1 MPLSGTGAGRFSGE
15 CEAMRF
21 LKKALKVFG
30 IFVLVLA
37 IAYGALSLIV
47 RPSLNRD
54 WTADQ
59 VVLARARFAGD
70 MVTITNVRNINY
82 RTTTDYDVRH
92 YDKTFDL
99 KKLESVWYIVEPF
112 SSAGF
117 GAAHTMISFGF
128 EGGDYVAISAEIRK
142 EKGESFSA
150 IKGLFRQYEIVYV
163 IADERDVVKLRSN
176 FRRDKVFVYPV
187 KTSRENMRKLFASM
201 LNRANK
207 LATEPE
213 FYNTLVNTCA
223 TSIVGHVNEIA
234 PKRIPFS
241 YKTVMP
247 AYSDEL
253 AYELGL
259 LHTRGANGGTLTLEE
274 MRARYLINDRAE
286 KFKDDPKFSEKI
298 RSF

>member
-1 MPLSGTGAGRFSGE
+1 
-15 CEAMRF
+15 MRF
-21 LKKALKVFG
+21 LKKALKVSA
-30 IFVLVLA
+30 IVVLVLA
-37 IAYGALSLIV
+37 VAYGVFALAV
-47 RPSLNRD
+47 RPSLDRE

-59 VVLARARFAGD
+59 VVLARAGFAGD
-70 MVTITNVRNINY
+70 IVTITNVRNINY
-82 RTTTDYDVRH
+82 RSTTDYDVRH
-92 YDKTFDL
+92 YNKNFDL
-99 KKLESVWYIVEPF
+99 RKLDSVWYIVEPF
-112 SSAGF
+112 SGAGL

-150 IKGLFRQYEIVYV
+150 VKGLFRQYEIVYV

-187 KTSRENMRKLFASM
+187 KTSRENMRKLFVSM

-223 TSIVGHVNEIA
+223 TSIVGHVNDIA
-234 PKRIPFS
+234 PRRVPFS
-241 YKTVMP
+241 YKTMMP

-253 AYELGL
+253 AYGLGL
-259 LHTRGANGGTLTLEE
+259 LDTSGPKGGTLSLEE
-274 MRARYLINDRAE
+274 MRARYLINERAE
-286 KFKDDPKFSEKI
+286 KFKDDPKFSMTI
-298 RSF
+298 RGL

>member
-1 MPLSGTGAGRFSGE
+1 
-15 CEAMRF
+15 MRL
-21 LKKALKVFG
+21 LKKALKVVG
-30 IFVLVLA
+30 ICALVLA
-37 IAYGALSLIV
+37 VAYSVLALVV

-59 VVLARARFAGD
+59 VVLARTEFSGD
-70 MVTITNVRNINY
+70 LVTIRNVRNINY
-82 RTTTDYDVRH
+82 RSTTDYDVRH
-92 YDKTFDL
+92 YDKAFNL
-99 KKLESVWYIVEPF
+99 KKLESIWYIVEPF
-112 SSAGF
+112 SSGGF

-128 EGGDYVAISAEIRK
+128 EGGDYVSISAEIRK

-150 IKGLFRQYEIVYV
+150 VKGLFRQFEIVYV

-176 FRRDKVFVYPV
+176 FRRDKVFVYPI
-187 KTSRENMRKLFASM
+187 KTSQENMRKLFLSM
-201 LNRANK
+201 LHRANK

-213 FYNTLVNTCA
+213 FYNTLVNTCT

-234 PKRIPFS
+234 PNKIPLS

-253 AYELGL
+253 AYELGFL
-259 LHTRGANGGTLTLEE
+259 DTRGANEGTLTLEE
-274 MRARYLINDRAE
+274 MRARYLINERAE

-298 RSF
+298 RGL

>member
-1 MPLSGTGAGRFSGE
+1 
-15 CEAMRF
+15 MRF
-21 LKKALKVFG
+21 LKKALKVLA
-30 IFVLVLA
+30 IVVLVFA
-37 IAYGALSLIV
+37 VAYGVLMVIV

-59 VVLARARFAGD
+59 VILARAGFVGD
-70 MVTITNVRNINY
+70 QVSITNVRNTNY
-82 RTTTDYDVRH
+82 RSTSDYEVRH

-99 KKLESVWYIVEPF
+99 RKLESVWYIVEPF
-112 SSAGF
+112 SGTGL
-117 GAAHTMISFGF
+117 GAAHTMVSFGF

-150 IKGLFRQYEIVYV
+150 VAGLFRQYEMVYV
-163 IADERDVVKLRSN
+163 IADERDVVKLRSS

-187 KTSRENMRKLFASM
+187 KASREDMRKLFVSM

-213 FYNTLVNTCA
+213 FYNTLVNTCT

-234 PKRIPFS
+234 GAKVPLS
-241 YKTVMP
+241 YKTVLP

-253 AYELGL
+253 AYELGWL
-259 LHTRGANGGTLTLEE
+259 DTRGPNGKTLKLEE
-274 MRARYLINDRAE
+274 MRSRYLINERAE

-298 RSF
+298 RNLR